1 VIFSAA
7 WALAAAWGWTHPPP
21 DPHALDAQRAALAQF
36 APALA
41 LSMLAGLANGIA
53 RRERVTAGDGYSSP
67 MRAWIAK
74 RVALAGAT
82 AIAAWATA
90 PLSCGGG
97 LLWASSAALFIGL
110 MDYVGNLPGR
120 L

>member
-1 VIFSAA
+1 MIFSAA